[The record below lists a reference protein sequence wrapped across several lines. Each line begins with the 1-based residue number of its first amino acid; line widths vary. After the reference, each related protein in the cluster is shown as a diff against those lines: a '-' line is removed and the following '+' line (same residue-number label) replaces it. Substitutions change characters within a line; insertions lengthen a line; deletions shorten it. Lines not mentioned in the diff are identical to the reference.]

1 MILRIID
8 RVSTASGVIAAW
20 LIAPLVIATCYEVIA
35 RYVFTAPTIWAYE
48 IGYMATG
55 AQFLL
60 GMAYT
65 LSKGAHIRID
75 VLSTR
80 MSEPVKAL
88 IDLGGYLFLLLPFV
102 SWVSWTLYFRG
113 VSTFRSGEHSGQ
125 SAWNPPLWPFR
136 AIFFIAF
143 ALLLL
148 QVIAE
153 VIKSVRVLT
162 GARASSTS

>member
-1 MILRIID
+1 LILRLID
-8 RVSTASGVIAAW
+8 RVSTASGILAAW
-20 LIAPLVIATCYEVIA
+20 LIAPLVAATCYEVAA
-35 RYVFTAPTIWAYE
+35 RYIFTAPTIWAYE
-48 IGYMATG
+48 LGFMTTG

-65 LSKGAHIRID
+65 LSRGAHIRID

-80 MSEPVKAL
+80 MSEPVRA
-88 IDLGGYLFLLLPFV
+88 IVDLAGYLFLLLPFL
-102 SWVSWTLYFRG
+102 SWVSWTLYFRAL
-113 VSTFRSGEHSGQ
+113 TAIRSNEHSGQ

-136 AIFFIAF
+136 TMFFIAF

-153 VIKSVRVLT
+153 VIKCVRVLLQ
-162 GARASSTS
+162 SHPKDP

>member
-1 MILRIID
+1 LFLRLID
-8 RVSTASGVIAAW
+8 RISTASGVIAAW
-20 LIAPLVIATCYEVIA
+20 LIAPLVIATCYEVVS

-75 VLSTR
+75 VLSAR
-80 MSEPVKAL
+80 MSEPVKAAV
-88 IDLGGYLFLLLPFV
+88 DLVGYLFLLLPFV
-102 SWVSWTLYFRG
+102 SWVSWTLYFRAIA
-113 VSTFRSGEHSGQ
+113 VFRSGERSGQ

-136 AIFFIAF
+136 TIFFIAF
-143 ALLLL
+143 ALLLI
-148 QVIAE
+148 QIVAE
-153 VIKSVRVLT
+153 VIKSVRALRSRPKVP
-162 GARASSTS
+162 